1 MTPDGS
7 SVLTA
12 SNERELV
19 WWDLRSRSATR
30 RVRIGT
36 GHHALALSSDGDT
49 AAVGVDRG
57 IQLVDTRSGA
67 VRSSAGVLTDAP
79 NWLAFSSDGRTVVST
94 GLDGAVTLWDVRS
107 ATVRETLRGH
117 SASAAQPEFSPDGKT
132 LYTTSHDGTAIAWRI
147 AGDRGLGR
155 PFEFTPGRAA
165 RDFRHPG
172 AYVLDGR
179 LIAVGLKGRG
189 IGLRDG
195 ETLARAGAPLLKTGG
210 EVNALASDP
219 DGRMLAAGT
228 LAGKVTLWDVASRS
242 LRLGPFS
249 VSKKSV
255 ESLSLSAD
263 ETMLATA
270 GPDGVR
276 LWDVATGTARG
287 RVGDG
292 SSVGAVA
299 FSPAAPLVAI
309 VLAGYPTRPSKEESS
324 RSGT

>member
-1 MTPDGS
+1 MPAPIEPSSGGLPVSRLTPDGS

-30 RVRIGT
+30 SVRIGT

-79 NWLAFSSDGRTVVST
+79 NWLVFSSDGRTVVST

-132 LYTTSHDGTAIAWRI
+132 LYTASHDGTAIAWRI

-179 LIAVGLKGRG
+179 LIAVGLKEQG
-189 IGLRDG
+189 IGFRDG
-195 ETLARAGAPLLKTGG
+195 ETLARAGAAPAEDGRRG
-210 EVNALASDP
+210 ECARVDP
-219 DGRMLAAGT
+219 DGR
-228 LAGKVTLWDVASRS
+228 
-242 LRLGPFS
+242 
-249 VSKKSV
+249 
-255 ESLSLSAD
+255 
-263 ETMLATA
+263 
-270 GPDGVR
+270 
-276 LWDVATGTARG
+276 TARG
-287 RVGDG
+287 RHTERHGHALGRRFTVAPPCAVQRLENVGREPEPQRG
-292 SSVGAVA
+292 
-299 FSPAAPLVAI
+299 
-309 VLAGYPTRPSKEESS
+309 
-324 RSGT
+324 

>member
-1 MTPDGS
+1 M
-7 SVLTA
+7 
-12 SNERELV
+12 
-19 WWDLRSRSATR
+19 
-30 RVRIGT
+30 
-36 GHHALALSSDGDT
+36 
-49 AAVGVDRG
+49 
-57 IQLVDTRSGA
+57 
-67 VRSSAGVLTDAP
+67 
-79 NWLAFSSDGRTVVST
+79 ST

-117 SASAAQPEFSPDGKT
+117 SASASQPEFSPDGKT

-189 IGLRDG
+189 IGFRDG

-228 LAGKVTLWDVASRS
+228 RSRQGDALGRRFTVA
-242 LRLGPFS
+242 P
-249 VSKKSV
+249 
-255 ESLSLSAD
+255 A
-263 ETMLATA
+263 
-270 GPDGVR
+270 
-276 LWDVATGTARG
+276 
-287 RVGDG
+287 
-292 SSVGAVA
+292 GAVQRLEDVGRG
-299 FSPAAPLVAI
+299 PEPQR
-309 VLAGYPTRPSKEESS
+309 G
-324 RSGT
+324 